1 MYSVPTDIKETILP
15 SCTPLHAH
23 RKGSQEPCDCYF
35 TGIKEGFW
43 YCNIWCLLAEILFK
57 TELLLLFGRNF
68 GRNFI
73 LVVLLTILFS
83 LTTYLKIYFFLTLTH
98 LYIWKIYIFVDNLLL
113 TFFLEILF
121 SLLLLNSFG
130 T

>member
-1 MYSVPTDIKETILP
+1 MIVTLLELKKASGTVTFG
-15 SCTPLHAH
+15 AFW
-23 RKGSQEPCDCYF
+23 RKSYL
-35 TGIKEGFW
+35 KRN
-43 YCNIWCLLAEILFK
+43 YYYY
-57 TELLLLFGRNF
+57 FGRNF

-113 TFFLEILF
+113 TFFFEILF
-121 SLLLLNSFG
+121 SLLLNSFG